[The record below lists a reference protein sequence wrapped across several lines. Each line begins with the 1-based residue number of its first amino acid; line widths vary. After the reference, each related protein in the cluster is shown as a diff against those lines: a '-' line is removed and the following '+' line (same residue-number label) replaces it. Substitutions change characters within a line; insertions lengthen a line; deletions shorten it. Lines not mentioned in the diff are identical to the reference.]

1 MPLFVTKLLRKK
13 YGDENLLLFQILHS
27 FPRWIVFAAVA
38 PCIFWELTIFHY
50 QSSKTN
56 KYWDQRKDLTE
67 ASPLKIKRNTVLAVI
82 IQPAIQYLK
91 PWKSETEFHFVYGF
105 WLILPIWLKG
115 SQCGNFRIFLPLW
128 FHAKSILSFW
138 SPKNCHFANFD
149 TYTYWIY

>member
-38 PCIFWELTIFHY
+38 PCIFRELTIFHY

-82 IQPAIQYLK
+82 IQPTCDTVFETLK
-91 PWKSETEFHFVYGF
+91 IWD
-105 WLILPIWLKG
+105 LILSLNCYQSYIFGLNVHNVEI
-115 SQCGNFRIFLPLW
+115 SFFLPLW
-128 FHAKSILSFW
+128 FYVKTILSFW
-138 SPKNCHFANFD
+138 SPKNCHFTNFG
-149 TYTYWIY
+149 TSTSWIY

>member
-1 MPLFVTKLLRKK
+1 MPLFVTNLLRKK

-38 PCIFWELTIFHY
+38 PCIFREELTIFHY

-82 IQPAIQYLK
+82 IKPTIQYLK
-91 PWKSETEFHFVYGF
+91 PWNLRPDLYLNCNSLYQFGGKLAKPQYRMHNLEIWQFSYHSDFTWNQFWGF
-105 WLILPIWLKG
+105 
-115 SQCGNFRIFLPLW
+115 
-128 FHAKSILSFW
+128 
-138 SPKNCHFANFD
+138 
-149 TYTYWIY
+149 